1 MLCILEYKGA
11 IDDTLTPAEL
21 VTLRIM
27 KNLYHPYIPTL
38 IIDIYGKIEI
48 DVVCPLKPLFYS
60 RYVDDIYNRHR
71 KDEYDQVFSA
81 LNNYHDTDN

>member
-27 KNLYHPYIPTL
+27 KNLYHPYILTL
-38 IIDIYGKIEI
+38 IIDII
-48 DVVCPLKPLFYS
+48 F
-60 RYVDDIYNRHR
+60 
-71 KDEYDQVFSA
+71 QA
-81 LNNYHDTDN
+81 LLWRSIKL